1 MKVVAAYLPAVLGGN
16 SSLSAE
22 DIKGILGS
30 DFRNARL
37 KFLSRSS
44 QCLKKTRAS
53 SVSCSLE
60 SSGKDCKTFHPK
72 VKMCG
77 ITSVRDAELAAQAG
91 ANLIG
96 MILWPHSKR
105 SVSLEVAK
113 EISKA
118 ARDNG
123 AEPVGVFVEDD
134 VSTILRV
141 TEVSGLEFVQLH
153 GDCSRAG
160 LRELLPLSRVI
171 YVIHADENGKLLN
184 HELLPLS
191 RVIYVIHAD
200 ENGKLLNHVPGEA
213 AALVDWVLVDSTKGG
228 SGKGFNWQRFKLP
241 PVRSKHGWL
250 LAGGLHAEN
259 VLEAALCL
267 KPDGVD
273 VSSGICGPD
282 GINKDPLKISSF
294 VSKVNSLSY

>member
-1 MKVVAAYLPAVLGGN
+1 MAMATALDLPRSQWLPPSEPRLRPLN
-16 SSLSAE
+16 NL
-22 DIKGILGS
+22 

-37 KFLSRSS
+37 NFLSRSS
-44 QCLKKTRAS
+44 QCLKKIRAS

-60 SSGKDCKTFHPK
+60 SSGKDSKNFHPR

-77 ITSVRDAELAAQAG
+77 ITSARDAELAAQAG

-141 TEVSGLEFVQLH
+141 AEVSGLEFVQLH
-153 GDCSRAG
+153 GDCSRAE
-160 LRELLPLSRVI
+160 LR
-171 YVIHADENGKLLN
+171 K
-184 HELLPLS
+184 LLPLS

-213 AALVDWVLVDSTKGG
+213 AALVDWVLVDSAKGG

-259 VLEAALCL
+259 VLEAALTL

-294 VSKVNSLSY
+294 VSKVNSMSY